1 MSPFACQT
9 LNGMAGGDGC
19 SCKAAQQ
26 DTGQQVS
33 AGEVERAVG
42 ANLALVEQST
52 HSYALSRARL
62 QNHLPLVAVLQ
73 VVL

>member
-1 MSPFACQT
+1 
-9 LNGMAGGDGC
+9 MAGGDGC
-19 SCKAAQQ
+19 ICKTAQQ
-26 DTGQQVS
+26 DTRQQVS
-33 AGEVERAVG
+33 AGEVDCAVS

-52 HSYALSRARL
+52 HSYVLSRAKQ